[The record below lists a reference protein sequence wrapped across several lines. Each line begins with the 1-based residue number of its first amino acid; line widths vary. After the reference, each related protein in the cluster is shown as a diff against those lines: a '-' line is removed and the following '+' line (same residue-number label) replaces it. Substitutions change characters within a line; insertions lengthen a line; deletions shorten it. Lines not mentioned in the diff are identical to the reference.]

1 MSNICATLKKELKE
15 LKQLEVDIQK
25 KKDELVSAID
35 KHLESIKK
43 DRIKCEKIYN
53 SIIK

>member
-1 MSNICATLKKELKE
+1 MSNICATLKKEIKE
-15 LKQLEVDIQK
+15 LKQLEMDIQK

-35 KHLESIKK
+35 NHLESIKK
-43 DRIKCEKIYN
+43 DRIKCEGVYN